1 MAEICFEVQWTPHN
15 LLQQKSARNF
25 VLWARSPLYN
35 KNMINLRVVT
45 FTIHI
50 GPHHT
55 ITSLII
61 LRDQHVPRCSTP
73 LIPKCAQITAIY
85 LKILIV
91 TTVKSWNQRPVK

>member
-61 LRDQHVPRCSTP
+61 LRDHMSQGVLLP
-73 LIPKCAQITAIY
+73 LFLNVHK
-85 LKILIV
+85 
-91 TTVKSWNQRPVK
+91 